1 MFNLSPPVK
10 ESYNIGFLGGASP
23 QEKYLKIAERVGELI
38 AKSGNVLING
48 GLSGVMEY
56 AAKGANEAGGIVVG
70 ILPGYDHRESNKYT
84 TIPIPTGI
92 GFARNFLIIR
102 ACHSLIAIDGSNG
115 TISESSFAISE
126 GKSVISLDSIEL
138 KPKRKW
144 EGTFIVASSPEDAV
158 EKAIIEAEKMS
169 HKNIKK
175 GTSLNE

>member
-1 MFNLSPPVK
+1 MK
-10 ESYNIGFLGGASP
+10 ESYNIGVLGGASP

-38 AKSGNVLING
+38 AKSGHILING

-56 AAKGANEAGGIVVG
+56 AAKGAYEAGGVVIG
-70 ILPGYDHRESNKYT
+70 ILPGYDHSEANRFT
-84 TIPIPTGI
+84 TVQIPTGI

-138 KPKRKW
+138 KPKREW
-144 EGTFIVASSPEDAV
+144 EGSFIRANGPEDAV
-158 EKAIIEAEKMS
+158 EKAIDEAEKLS
-169 HKNIKK
+169 IKNVRKD
-175 GTSLNE
+175 SSVNE